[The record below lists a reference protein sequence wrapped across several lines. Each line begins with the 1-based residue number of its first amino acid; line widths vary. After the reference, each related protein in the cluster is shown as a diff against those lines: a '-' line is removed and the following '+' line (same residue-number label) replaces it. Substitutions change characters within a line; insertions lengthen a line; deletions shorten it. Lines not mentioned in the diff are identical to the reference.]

1 MKDDQVAWFQ
11 SQFRRPRFTLAEVG
25 WVVAAF
31 AVALRWPPL
40 VLPTVAYVLSL
51 AMHKSGVSL
60 ALMMVV
66 ASVLGF
72 LAGLLMP
79 PVTSNCTGRIR
90 PAAVQTAGRTADDPG
105 PWTDD
110 EPGDV
115 DPVQRDAP

>member
-25 WVVAAF
+25 WVVAAL

-40 VLPTVAYVLSL
+40 LFPTVAGVLSWV
-51 AMHKSGVSL
+51 ASKSGVSL
-60 ALMMVV
+60 ALMIAV
-66 ASVLGF
+66 SSILGL

-79 PVTSNCTGRIR
+79 SMTSNCTGRIR
-90 PAAVQTAGRTADDPG
+90 PAAVQSVGRATDDPG
-105 PWTDD
+105 PWPDE

-115 DPVQRDAP
+115 DPVQRDGP